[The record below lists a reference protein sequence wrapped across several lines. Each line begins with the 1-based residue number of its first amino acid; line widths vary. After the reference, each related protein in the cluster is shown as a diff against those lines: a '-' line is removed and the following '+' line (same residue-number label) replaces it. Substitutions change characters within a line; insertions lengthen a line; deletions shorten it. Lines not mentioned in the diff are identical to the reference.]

1 MKKFI
6 LILLALVAILLIVAA
21 FLPKEFALKAETT
34 INAPQLQVWNY
45 VKFLA
50 NQENYSVRVMA
61 DPQVKLT
68 YSGTDGT
75 IGFRQARDSQM
86 SNVGAGEQEIIAM
99 QEWLSYDVE
108 IRFERPMKATSYAR
122 TMLES
127 LDAKQTKVTNTFRG
141 SNPRPMNLVSM
152 FFLGQ
157 VRKDMQKN
165 MDNLK
170 AIIEQ

>member
-1 MKKFI
+1 MKKII
-6 LILLALVAILLIVAA
+6 LFLLALVAILLIVAA
-21 FLPKEFALKAETT
+21 FLPKEFELKAETT
-34 INAPQLQVWNY
+34 INAPQIHVWNY

-108 IRFERPMKATSYAR
+108 IRFVRPMQATSYAR
-122 TMLES
+122 TTLES
-127 LDAKQTKVTNTFRG
+127 LDAKQTKVTNIFRG
-141 SNPRPMNLVSM
+141 TNPRPMNLVSM
-152 FFLGQ
+152 LFIGQ
-157 VRKDMQKN
+157 VRRDMQQT

-170 AIIEQ
+170 ALLE

>member
-1 MKKFI
+1 MKKII
-6 LILLALVAILLIVAA
+6 LSLLALGAILLIIAA
-21 FLPKEFALKAETT
+21 FLPKEFELKAETT

-75 IGFRQARDSQM
+75 IGFRQTRDSQM
-86 SNVGAGEQEIIAM
+86 RNVGAGEQEIIAM

-108 IRFERPMKATSYAR
+108 IRFTRPMKATNYAR

-127 LDAKQTKVTNTFRG
+127 VGEKQTKVTNTFRG
-141 SNPRPMNLVSM
+141 ANPRPMNLMSM
-152 FFLGQ
+152 IFIGQ
-157 VRKDMQKN
+157 IRSDMQKN